1 MGKNRGVT
9 SCFHTPHGTP
19 DGTSGDASA
28 PDEEGGGRALAE
40 RDLATRAS
48 ALTRV
53 DPASGA
59 STALDVREW
68 VDRVE
73 PAY

>member
-19 DGTSGDASA
+19 DGTSGDAAA
-28 PDEEGGGRALAE
+28 PAEEGGGRALAE
-40 RDLATRAS
+40 RVLATPAS
-48 ALTRV
+48 ALTCV
-53 DPASGA
+53 DSASGA
-59 STALDVREW
+59 SSMPDLREW